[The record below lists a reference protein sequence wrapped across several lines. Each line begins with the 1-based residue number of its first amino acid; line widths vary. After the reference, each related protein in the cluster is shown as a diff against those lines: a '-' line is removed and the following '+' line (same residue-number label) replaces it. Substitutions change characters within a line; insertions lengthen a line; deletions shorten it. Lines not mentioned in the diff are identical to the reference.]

1 MLKSNNI
8 TDNYISL
15 VAVGTPVT
23 QTPPAQIQACGITA
37 PGSSDTLASAFSK
50 IEKPPLAW
58 RFDYDMWTLQPVY
71 RLKVAEL

>member
-1 MLKSNNI
+1 MQINKLFISNLQR
-8 TDNYISL
+8 L

-23 QTPPAQIQACGITA
+23 RTPPAQIQACGIPA

-50 IEKPPLAW
+50 IEKLPLAW
-58 RFDYDMWTLQPVY
+58 WFGYDMGTLQPVY